1 MLAVHLTDGHAW
13 CSGPNG
19 EWTGSH
25 RVHVVDGK
33 PVATTT
39 LDGDVGVD
47 PFVHAA
53 DEFFVV
59 DGRPVPVAAGVAA
72 VVAALVDG
80 APDAV
85 GGAAPREKASGAPA
99 KAADVGGM
107 SVPTHWGSAR
117 RECLLAALARLGASE
132 VVPVPV
138 AVAAVHALGDGAK
151 TVLGSG
157 MWLVVEESRDLVC
170 AGLVPVGADAEY
182 VPACVAMPLAPGA
195 EPGEG
200 ELVELVRSAAQ
211 DNSIDGI
218 AIVLTERH
226 ETVDVD
232 ALWKRIVLAAF
243 SPEPDSPDV
252 ALVTAGAFVGLPP
265 AVRVRTLAA
274 ASIARSVRELALSQ
288 AAPRPSVPPNRAPGG
303 GRPGRAEWSR
313 RTEWL
318 GDVFASRGESRRR
331 PMFVAAGAFAA
342 VSILVGGGVLYAR
355 SVQNAGDGPPVAAGA
370 GSDETGWGAVE
381 STAQPAPVAVTGGP
395 VVLTIPHDWAEMSSR
410 RTESDGAGRLEL
422 VPSDSSDR
430 RVVVTWNSLAADT
443 TPEAVASALE
453 TEMAG
458 SAGEFSDFD
467 ADATFAGRDAL
478 TYTEHAGDG
487 SQVKWIVLLDG
498 PVQVSVGCQVT
509 QTRWIELQ
517 SDCQDIVSSVEV
529 RV

>member
-1 MLAVHLTDGHAW
+1 
-13 CSGPNG
+13 
-19 EWTGSH
+19 
-25 RVHVVDGK
+25 
-33 PVATTT
+33 
-39 LDGDVGVD
+39 
-47 PFVHAA
+47 
-53 DEFFVV
+53 
-59 DGRPVPVAAGVAA
+59 
-72 VVAALVDG
+72 
-80 APDAV
+80 
-85 GGAAPREKASGAPA
+85 
-99 KAADVGGM
+99 
-107 SVPTHWGSAR
+107 
-117 RECLLAALARLGASE
+117 
-132 VVPVPV
+132 
-138 AVAAVHALGDGAK
+138 
-151 TVLGSG
+151 
-157 MWLVVEESRDLVC
+157 
-170 AGLVPVGADAEY
+170 
-182 VPACVAMPLAPGA
+182 
-195 EPGEG
+195 
-200 ELVELVRSAAQ
+200 
-211 DNSIDGI
+211 
-218 AIVLTERH
+218 
-226 ETVDVD
+226 
-232 ALWKRIVLAAF
+232 
-243 SPEPDSPDV
+243 
-252 ALVTAGAFVGLPP
+252 
-265 AVRVRTLAA
+265 
-274 ASIARSVRELALSQ
+274 
-288 AAPRPSVPPNRAPGG
+288 
-303 GRPGRAEWSR
+303 
-313 RTEWL
+313 
-318 GDVFASRGESRRR
+318 
-331 PMFVAAGAFAA
+331 MFVAAGAFAA